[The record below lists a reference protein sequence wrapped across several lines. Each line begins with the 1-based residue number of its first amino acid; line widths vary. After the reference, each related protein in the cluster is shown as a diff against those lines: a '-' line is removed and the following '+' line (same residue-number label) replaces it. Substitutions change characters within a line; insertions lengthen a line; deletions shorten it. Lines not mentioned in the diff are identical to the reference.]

1 MDFAFTPEQE
11 LLRRTARAVL
21 AECASMERVRQM
33 IADADGLGDAEWRRM
48 AALGWQGLLV
58 PEEYGGSGLGMLE
71 LAIVLEEMGRVVLP
85 GPFVGT
91 VLAGLAI
98 LAGGD
103 AVQRAH
109 WLPRI
114 ADGTSRAT
122 VAVLEESG
130 RWDPGAI
137 GAVLQ
142 REHDG
147 LVLSGTKRFVSEAE
161 RADLLVC
168 AVRRAD
174 DDGRLALALLER
186 DTPGLTITPLAGMDQ
201 TRRVATVAF
210 ERVRVAADHLL
221 PCDGENELAR
231 LLDRGRVALAA
242 DMCGGAERVLELT
255 VEYAKVRQQFGRAIG
270 SFQAI
275 QHRCA
280 DMSVEVEKAKA
291 ATYYAAWAD
300 AEGADDAALAAVTAK
315 AIAGDAY
322 RFVTAHAI
330 QVHGGIG
337 FTWEHDLHLYF
348 KRAQA
353 DEVAFGDA
361 RWSRE
366 LAAQRLGL

>member
-1 MDFAFTPEQE
+1 MDFGFTPEQE
-11 LLRRTARAVL
+11 LLRRTARDL
-21 AECASMERVRQM
+21 LNECASMERVRRM
-33 IADADGLGDAEWRRM
+33 IAGADGLGDAAWRRM

-58 PEEYGGSGLGMLE
+58 PEEHGGSGLGMLE

-85 GPFVGT
+85 GPFIGT
-91 VLAGLAI
+91 VLAGLVI

-103 AVQRAH
+103 AAQRAR

-130 RWDPGAI
+130 RWEPGAI
-137 GAVLQ
+137 AARVE

-147 LVLSGTKRFVSEAE
+147 LVLSGTKCFVSEAE
-161 RADLLVC
+161 QADLLVC
-168 AVRRAD
+168 AARRAD
-174 DDGRLALALLER
+174 DGTLALVLVER
-186 DTPGLTITPLAGMDQ
+186 GLPGLTITPLAGIDQ
-201 TRRVATVAF
+201 TRRAATVTF
-210 ERVRVAADHLL
+210 ERVRVAADQLL
-221 PCDGENELAR
+221 PCDGETVLAR

-255 VEYAKVRQQFGRAIG
+255 VEYVKVRQQFGRAIG

-300 AEGADDAALAAVTAK
+300 AEDADDAALAAATAK
-315 AIAGDAY
+315 AIAGEAY
-322 RFVTAHAI
+322 RFVTTHAI

-348 KRAQA
+348 KRALS

-366 LAAQRLGL
+366 LAARRLGL